1 MWICSEMLEK
11 EIEKYLREQV
21 KLRGGVAFKFISPGN
36 VGVPDRLVLF
46 PNGKIIFIELKATG
60 KKTSKIQDIQIKK
73 IRDLGFDV
81 YVIDSKE
88 EVLDA
93 ICTT

>member
-1 MWICSEMLEK
+1 MLEK

-21 KLRGGVAFKFISPGN
+21 KLRGGVAFKFTSPGN
-36 VGVPDRLVLF
+36 VGVPDRMVLF

-60 KKTSKIQDIQIKK
+60 KKTSKIQDIQIKR

-88 EVLDA
+88 GVLDA

>member
-1 MWICSEMLEK
+1 MLEK

-60 KKTSKIQDIQIKK
+60 KKTSKIQDIQIKR

-88 EVLDA
+88 GVLDA

>member
-1 MWICSEMLEK
+1 M
-11 EIEKYLREQV
+11 
-21 KLRGGVAFKFISPGN
+21 
-36 VGVPDRLVLF
+36 VLF

-60 KKTSKIQDIQIKK
+60 KKTSKIQDIQIKR

>member
-1 MWICSEMLEK
+1 MLEK

-21 KLRGGVAFKFISPGN
+21 KLRGGIAFKFISPGN
-36 VGVPDRLVLF
+36 VGVPDRMVLF

-60 KKTSKIQDIQIKK
+60 KKTSKIQDVQIKR